1 MKKKFLITTTIPITF
16 VFFKDNLAYLNKTF
30 DVVAISSQKDNLEK
44 VGKSEGIK
52 THYIP
57 MNRSISP
64 LKDLWG
70 LIRFLILFSKERPD
84 IVHGNTPKAAM
95 LSMIAAKLTGV
106 KVRIYMCH
114 GLRYQGTSG
123 KMKWLLMQMEK
134 LTCAA
139 ATEVICVSKG
149 VKDTLIKDALCN
161 DKKAII
167 IHHGSAGGIDLK
179 RFDASVI
186 ENKEI
191 RKELGIASND
201 FIFAFAGRIVKD
213 KGINELVNAFV
224 KLLAVNHSV
233 HLLLIGEEENGL
245 NPISDESRIQ
255 ITTNENIHA
264 VGWQEDIRPY
274 LLASTAFVLP
284 SYREGFGMVLLEAG
298 ALGLPCIT
306 SHISGCNEI
315 IIQGENGAIIPS
327 QNENEL
333 YEKMKEWLEQPEKIA
348 YMAGQARSLV
358 ENRYEQSTVWKAL
371 LNEYKRLVDNV

>member
-16 VFFKDNLAYLNKTF
+16 VFFKDNLAYLNKIF
-30 DVVAISSQKDNLEK
+30 DVAAISSQKDNLEK

-64 LKDLWG
+64 LKDLLG
-70 LIRFLILFSKERPD
+70 LFRFLVLFLKERPD

-114 GLRYQGTSG
+114 GLRHEGTSG
-123 KMKWLLMQMEK
+123 KMKWLLMKMEK

-149 VKDTLIKDALCN
+149 VRDSLIKDALCN

-167 IHHGSAGGIDLK
+167 IHYGSAGGIDLK
-179 RFDASVI
+179 RFNGGTT
-186 ENKEI
+186 ENENI

-213 KGINELVNAFV
+213 KGINELVSSFV
-224 KLLAVNHSV
+224 KLQAVKHSV

-245 NPISDESRIQ
+245 NPINNESRMHINQ
-255 ITTNENIHA
+255 NKNIHA
-264 VGWQEDIRPY
+264 VGWQNDIRPY
-274 LLASTAFVLP
+274 LLSSNAFVLP

-306 SHISGCNEI
+306 SDISGCNEI

-348 YMAGQARSLV
+348 YMAGKARNLV
-358 ENRYEQSTVWKAL
+358 KKRYEQSTVWKAL
-371 LNEYKRLVDNV
+371 LNEYIRLVDNV